1 MHSRK
6 LLAAGLAL
14 LVPTIFLVAACSDEK
29 VSEPTP
35 VVLSGESV
43 DAMTEDSDAQ
53 VVTEDKDADAMMD
66 DKNADAT
73 MEDSDGDAMMDD
85 ADGDAMM
92 EDSDGDATMEEKEQ
106 DLMVGEKD
114 AMRQCPDCSS
124 TAVLARDLGGSGSYR
139 FDPDGL
145 SFQVGETVEFTVTS
159 ETEFHTF
166 TIDELGIDVSVSPG
180 ETETFTFT
188 FQEAG
193 TFKLVCLP
201 HQSLGMAGTIT
212 VVNGADAMM
221 DDKDADAMM
230 DDKHGDAMMD
240 DKGGDAMMDGGRRAM
255 TEEYLPDIVG
265 ASPTQITATTG
276 SLA

>member
-85 ADGDAMM
+85 ADGDAMMDDKNADAMM

-230 DDKHGDAMMD
+230 DDKHD
-240 DKGGDAMMDGGRRAM
+240 GRRH
-255 TEEYLPDIVG
+255 DG
-265 ASPTQITATTG
+265 RQG
-276 SLA
+276 RR

>member
-14 LVPTIFLVAACSDEK
+14 LVPTIFLMAACSDEK

-66 DKNADAT
+66 DKNA
-73 MEDSDGDAMMDD
+73 
-85 ADGDAMM
+85 DAMM

-212 VVNGADAMM
+212 VVSTA
-221 DDKDADAMM
+221 
-230 DDKHGDAMMD
+230 
-240 DKGGDAMMDGGRRAM
+240 
-255 TEEYLPDIVG
+255 
-265 ASPTQITATTG
+265 PTP
-276 SLA
+276 

>member
-53 VVTEDKDADAMMD
+53 VVTEDKDADAMM
-66 DKNADAT
+66 
-73 MEDSDGDAMMDD
+73 EDSDGDAT
-85 ADGDAMM
+85 
-92 EDSDGDATMEEKEQ
+92 ATMEEKEQ

-230 DDKHGDAMMD
+230 DDK
-240 DKGGDAMMDGGRRAM
+240 GGDAMMDGGRRAM

>member
-66 DKNADAT
+66 DKNA
-73 MEDSDGDAMMDD
+73 
-85 ADGDAMM
+85 DAMM

-230 DDKHGDAMMD
+230 DGKGGDAMMD
-240 DKGGDAMMDGGRRAM
+240 DKDGDAMMDDKDADAM
-255 TEEYLPDIVG
+255 MDDKDG
-265 ASPTQITATTG
+265 DAMMDDTATP
-276 SLA
+276 

>member
-66 DKNADAT
+66 DKNA
-73 MEDSDGDAMMDD
+73 
-85 ADGDAMM
+85 DAMM

-230 DDKHGDAMMD
+230 DGKGGDAMMD
-240 DKGGDAMMDGGRRAM
+240 DKDGDAMMDDKDADAMMDDKDGDAMMDGGRRAM

>member
-66 DKNADAT
+66 DKNADAM
-73 MEDSDGDAMMDD
+73 MEDSDGDAT
-85 ADGDAMM
+85 
-92 EDSDGDATMEEKEQ
+92 ATMEEKEQ

-221 DDKDADAMM
+221 DDK
-230 DDKHGDAMMD
+230 
-240 DKGGDAMMDGGRRAM
+240 GGDAMMDGGRRAM